1 MTTIIYRDLPLTDFT
16 FNLNGTL
23 ESFIID
29 NLHLKNNF
37 LDFDGKIIAKKIFND
52 FKKEF
57 NLKTDSLILDLR
69 KLKTFSFLSKNFRNQ
84 IPNISKLRLNGNT
97 SFNNNFVEFKINSKN
112 DWGQINSFGNIE
124 LNKINKNNPIKYLK
138 IASDIEEID
147 LSIFNSKRNVFL
159 NGKFN
164 LEGKFLDKDKPKYI
178 GISKMEYFIQKNF

>member
-1 MTTIIYRDLPLTDFT
+1 MKLSSGKSILNGNLIVKGKNNSLSDFKSNAIISMKILKSKLDLASFNFDNNKFRDLPLTDFT

-69 KLKTFSFLSKNFRNQ
+69 KLKTFSFYR
-84 IPNISKLRLNGNT
+84 
-97 SFNNNFVEFKINSKN
+97 KIL
-112 DWGQINSFGNIE
+112 E
-124 LNKINKNNPIKYLK
+124 IKYPTYQ
-138 IASDIEEID
+138 
-147 LSIFNSKRNVFL
+147 N
-159 NGKFN
+159 
-164 LEGKFLDKDKPKYI
+164 
-178 GISKMEYFIQKNF
+178 